1 MELTQHLLEGLYS
14 CAEIL
19 YVIEEKS
26 KTVVYAKGTE
36 TSCVGDKCYRAFAGL
51 SEPCPF
57 CPKLQELPSGES
69 SVYIWEYFEPRSKQ
83 WLKIK
88 NRLVISDGVQYRVGN
103 ANLINDM
110 MGLSSDA
117 VREVGL
123 MQQLVRERDEVRRQ
137 FFYELSHDRLT
148 GLLNRNQYIRD
159 LESNSLAGES
169 CGVLYFDLNNLK
181 EANDR
186 YRHAEGDCLLCR
198 LATAMRAVPGTKKRR
213 YRVGGDE
220 FLLIW
225 PGCSSKELEEC
236 RTEILWELEL
246 QNRGQRLACS
256 VAVGS
261 AWCEKSENVELL
273 VSEAD
278 RRMYEEKR
286 RNKKHG
292 AE

>member
-14 CAEIL
+14 CAESL

-36 TSCVGDKCYRAFAGL
+36 TSCVGDKCYHAFAGL
-51 SEPCPF
+51 SEICPF
-57 CPKLQELPSGES
+57 CPKLQKLPSGES

-117 VREVGL
+117 VREIGL

-137 FFYELSHDRLT
+137 LLYELSHDRLT

-159 LESNSLAGES
+159 IESGSLAGRS

-186 YRHAEGDCLLCR
+186 YCHSEGDSLLCR
-198 LATAMRAVPGTKKRR
+198 LATAMQAAGVEKRC

-225 PGCSSKELEEC
+225 PGCSAEELSAC
-236 RTEILWELEL
+236 RAEILWELEL
-246 QNRGQRLACS
+246 QNKGQRLACS
-256 VAVGS
+256 VAVGN
-261 AWCEKSENVELL
+261 AWCEKCQRVELL
-273 VSEAD
+273 VAEAD

-286 RNKKHG
+286 RGKNHG